1 MPRIVRSRAAA
12 LLALGFDIVGA
23 ISGNGDGGGKAEVR
37 RSGITITS
45 ALWRSLGIK
54 GGVFYKP
61 AVGRGNLVEGEQKTR
76 VCLRNGLDS

>member
-23 ISGNGDGGGKAEVR
+23 ISGDGDGDGKAGVR

-54 GGVFYKP
+54 GGVFYK
-61 AVGRGNLVEGEQKTR
+61 ASRWEG
-76 VCLRNGLDS
+76 GLG